1 MKKEQRFELTV
12 DEEEFVVSVYA
23 VSASSRVRI
32 VINEDEF
39 ILPPKRFGFLTGRR
53 EIFRLG
59 ERQCILVISRTGKAD
74 IVFNGTYVKSGEPYV
89 KTTV

>member
-12 DEEEFVVSVYA
+12 DEEAFTVLVYA
-23 VSASSRVRI
+23 ASASSRVRI

-39 ILPPKRFGFLTGRR
+39 ILPPKRFGFLTG
-53 EIFRLG
+53 
-59 ERQCILVISRTGKAD
+59 KAD
-74 IVFNGTYVKSGEPYV
+74 IVLNGTYVKSGEPYV